1 MNYPLPVNPQDQSG
15 SEDSKKGP
23 SWTQYAIT
31 HILLSQ
37 QGQSDREDN
46 EKDIAGPSMTSLTYF
61 QAHETNVAVRTVRRD
76 IAAPDMES
84 LTAC

>member
-1 MNYPLPVNPQDQSG
+1 
-15 SEDSKKGP
+15 
-23 SWTQYAIT
+23 
-31 HILLSQ
+31 
-37 QGQSDREDN
+37 
-46 EKDIAGPSMTSLTYF
+46 MTSLTYF